1 VIDTSRCFHFGSRSR
16 DKERLMIM
24 FQFWSPIDLPP
35 GQGDNLR
42 RSAVFNE
49 KFGNDPVRMLL
60 IPDEDGAGAA
70 VNPDAD

>member
-1 VIDTSRCFHFGSRSR
+1 
-16 DKERLMIM
+16 
-24 FQFWSPIDLPP
+24 
-35 GQGDNLR
+35 
-42 RSAVFNE
+42 VFNE